1 MNLEIGKEEITIK
14 LSRKNS
20 EQPIIIRNGKK
31 VSFDKLDDARNY
43 ISELIFAKLDGNSV
57 PSFRNLF
64 SILMRDERSKS
75 TDILKLR
82 KYKKY

>member
-43 ISELIFAKLDGNSV
+43 ISKLIFAKLDGNSV

-64 SILMRDERSKS
+64 SILMIRRCYLMIIRGRG
-75 TDILKLR
+75 IL
-82 KYKKY
+82 YF